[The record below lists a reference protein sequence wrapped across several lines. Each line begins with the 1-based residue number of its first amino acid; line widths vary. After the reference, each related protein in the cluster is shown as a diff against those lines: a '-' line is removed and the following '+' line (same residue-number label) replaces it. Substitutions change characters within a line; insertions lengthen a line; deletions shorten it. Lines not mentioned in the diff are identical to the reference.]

1 MEIFTKFLR
10 KNSLF
15 EVGKK
20 IPVIWLMTGGGYMLV
35 KFRIL
40 NLQLCDFQLVASVFS
55 VIEQTRHCRE
65 QHRVV

>member
-1 MEIFTKFLR
+1 MEFFTKFLR
-10 KNSLF
+10 KTVYLKLA
-15 EVGKK
+15 KK
-20 IPVIWLMTGGGYMLV
+20 IPVIWLITGGGYMLV

-40 NLQLCDFQLVASVFS
+40 NLQLCDFQFVASVFS